1 MEIKIKITMSD
12 GRRRVLK
19 SPNDLANIDENREA
33 GFVMGNGEIFYGYS
47 DGEVDEDGDFCVTR
61 TSHNSIGLPFK
72 YLIGWFYKSSGRKK
86 STKKK

>member
-1 MEIKIKITMSD
+1 MEIKIKVTMSD
-12 GRRRVLK
+12 GSRRVLK

-47 DGEVDEDGDFCVTR
+47 DGEVDEDGEFCVTR

-72 YLIGWFYKSSGRKK
+72 YLIGWSYKSSGRKK

>member
-1 MEIKIKITMSD
+1 MEIKIKVTMSD
-12 GRRRVLK
+12 GSRRVLK

-61 TSHNSIGLPFK
+61 THHNSIGLPLK

>member
-1 MEIKIKITMSD
+1 MEIKIKVTMSD
-12 GRRRVLK
+12 GSRRVLK

-61 TSHNSIGLPFK
+61 TLHNSIGLPFK

>member
-12 GRRRVLK
+12 GSRRVLK
-19 SPNDLANIDENREA
+19 SPNDLANIDENRKA
-33 GFVMGNGEIFYGYS
+33 GFVMGNGEIFYGCS

-61 TSHNSIGLPFK
+61 TPRSIGLPFK
-72 YLIGWFYKSSGRKK
+72 YVIGWFYKSSGRKK